1 MDKSIIP
8 NNDIIFEPKAD
19 AVPYHYRITYRVAL
33 ICMIIGKCCGKKG
46 CSAIKLQMICAATES
61 QKIQNDLF
69 KLIERDIV
77 SETTL
82 IRFDPAVTRA
92 INFALYDNLIF
103 RQSNGLY
110 RLNEKGKKL
119 VETIYCDNELMQ
131 QEKALFSR
139 LKNKLHEELI
149 DTISSNW
156 RLSYA
161 KNQQD

>member
-69 KLIERDIV
+69 KLIEKQLIAGQK
-77 SETTL
+77 TL
-82 IRFDPAVTRA
+82 IIQVSLLRLR
-92 INFALYDNLIF
+92 LMLIT
-103 RQSNGLY
+103 N
-110 RLNEKGKKL
+110 
-119 VETIYCDNELMQ
+119 
-131 QEKALFSR
+131 
-139 LKNKLHEELI
+139 
-149 DTISSNW
+149 IS
-156 RLSYA
+156 LL
-161 KNQQD
+161 

>member
-1 MDKSIIP
+1 
-8 NNDIIFEPKAD
+8 
-19 AVPYHYRITYRVAL
+19 
-33 ICMIIGKCCGKKG
+33 
-46 CSAIKLQMICAATES
+46 MICAATES

-69 KLIERDIV
+69 KLVERDVV

-92 INFALYDNLIF
+92 INFALYDNMIF
-103 RQSNGLY
+103 RQTNGLY

>member
-1 MDKSIIP
+1 MNKSIIP

-69 KLIERDIV
+69 KLIERDV
-77 SETTL
+77 VPETTL
-82 IRFDPAVTRA
+82 IRFDPTVTRA

-110 RLNEKGKKL
+110 RLSEKGKSLIEK
-119 VETIYCDNELMQ
+119 IYSENELMQ
-131 QEKALFSR
+131 QEKALFSK
-139 LKNKLHEELI
+139 LQNKLHEELI

-161 KNQQD
+161 KNQQN

>member
-1 MDKSIIP
+1 MDISTIL

-19 AVPYHYRITYRVAL
+19 AVPYHYRITYRVTL

-69 KLIERDIV
+69 KLIEREVV

-82 IRFDPAVTRA
+82 IRFDPTVTRA

-110 RLNEKGKKL
+110 RLSEKGKK
-119 VETIYCDNELMQ
+119 
-131 QEKALFSR
+131 
-139 LKNKLHEELI
+139 
-149 DTISSNW
+149 
-156 RLSYA
+156 
-161 KNQQD
+161 